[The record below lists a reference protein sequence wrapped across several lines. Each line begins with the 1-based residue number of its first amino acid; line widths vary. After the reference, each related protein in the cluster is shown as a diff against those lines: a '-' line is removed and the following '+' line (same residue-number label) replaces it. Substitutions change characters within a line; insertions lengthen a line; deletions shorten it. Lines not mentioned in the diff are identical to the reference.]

1 MNYKQL
7 LRWLWRSTSYNRL
20 QALLNVIIGLL
31 DVAVSLAQIWAVK
44 HAIDVASHN
53 VEGSVIMSVGVIA
66 LLILCNFILSI
77 SSVWVRNVLGIKAQN
92 RMQQM
97 MLERIL
103 RSEWRGRG
111 AMHSGDV
118 INRLESDGGQVVNC
132 CAETLRNAVCVF
144 TLFVG
149 AFFFLFSLDHLLAIC
164 IVCLFPVFLLLSKV
178 YMGRMRRLSR
188 EVRESDSL
196 VQSMLQESVQNRMLI
211 KTLEGEGTMV
221 DSHVTIGSCAQ
232 VGKQI
237 HISAATQIG
246 GVLEPAGALPTII
259 EDGAFIGGNCGIYE
273 GTIVEEGAVIASG
286 VIITSS
292 TPLFDATKGE
302 FVPKNENGRV
312 VVPRGAV
319 VVSGSRPV
327 VKGPS
332 AGSGIHL
339 YCPVIVKYRDEK
351 TSGSVSL
358 EELLR

>member
-1 MNYKQL
+1 ME
-7 LRWLWRSTSYNRL
+7 
-20 QALLNVIIGLL
+20 
-31 DVAVSLAQIWAVK
+31 VSLELFEKTMAGLETGKVRVAQK
-44 HAIDVASHN
+44 IDGHWQVNAEIKQIILAGFAMGRIKDMSDGQFAFFDKDTFPVREFSTEN
-53 VEGSVIMSVGVIA
+53 SVRIVPGGSSIRRGAYLAPGVIVMPPA
-66 LLILCNFILSI
+66 Y
-77 SSVWVRNVLGIKAQN
+77 
-92 RMQQM
+92 
-97 MLERIL
+97 
-103 RSEWRGRG
+103 
-111 AMHSGDV
+111 
-118 INRLESDGGQVVNC
+118 VN
-132 CAETLRNAVCVF
+132 
-144 TLFVG
+144 VG
-149 AFFFLFSLDHLLAIC
+149 AFVD
-164 IVCLFPVFLLLSKV
+164 
-178 YMGRMRRLSR
+178 
-188 EVRESDSL
+188 
-196 VQSMLQESVQNRMLI
+196 
-211 KTLEGEGTMV
+211 EGTMV

-232 VGKQI
+232 VGKHI

-319 VVSGSRPV
+319 VVNGSRPV